1 MTVANDERMID
12 EVTRIGV
19 LYDFYAP
26 LLTERQRR
34 MVELHYFED
43 WSLGEIADNFGVSR
57 QAVHDN
63 LRRAKDQM
71 DGYEDA
77 LHLAASYALL
87 TKRLSRV
94 LSAWREIRDTLSPEC
109 RAAMDGAL
117 CEWVEEEG
125 LLTGRDTHA

>member
-1 MTVANDERMID
+1 LTVVDDERMIG

-34 MVELHYFED
+34 MVELHYLED
-43 WSLGEIADNFGVSR
+43 LSLGEIADNFGVSR

-71 DGYEDA
+71 DGYEET
-77 LHLAASYALL
+77 LHLAASQALF
-87 TKRLSRV
+87 TERLLRV
-94 LSAWREIRDTLSPEC
+94 VTAWREIRESLSPEC
-109 RAAMDGAL
+109 RLKMDEAL
-117 CEWVEEEG
+117 CDWVKEEG

>member
-1 MTVANDERMID
+1 LTVINDERMIG

-34 MVELHYFED
+34 MVELHYLED
-43 WSLGEIADNFGVSR
+43 WSLGEIADSFGVSR

-71 DGYEDA
+71 DGYEEA
-77 LHLAASYALL
+77 LHLVASHVLL
-87 TKRLSRV
+87 TERLSRV
-94 LSAWREIRDTLSPEC
+94 MAAWREIREALSLEC
-109 RAAMDGAL
+109 RKKMDEAL
-117 CEWVEEEG
+117 CDWAKEEG